1 MSYRDPDKAQVVM
14 DKVQDLK
21 DTQEE
26 IHYAL
31 GQDIG
36 DEDFTDILDELDAE
50 IANEKTGNLPVAP
63 KIEQMKEARNNAKNK
78 KNRQED
84 DDMDAMLAAL

>member
-1 MSYRDPDKAQVVM
+1 M

-26 IHYAL
+26 IHSAL

-36 DEDFTDILDELDAE
+36 DEDYSDILNEIDAE
-50 IANEKTGNLPVAP
+50 IANEKAGNLPTAP
-63 KIEQMKEARNNAKNK
+63 KIEQMKEIRNNVMNK
-78 KNRQED
+78 KKQED
-84 DDMDAMLAAL
+84 DDINAMLADL